1 MSRIIESVAE
11 RRGVAGLAAMRE
23 LTHVRPPV
31 VERSGLGEERAADSG
46 KWSFERAFE
55 QACADVQAVFS
66 ARHEVAGLLLIGLEE
81 GLFVAMPFAWA
92 NEAEKASLYE
102 RLSRDYQGR
111 AEYYIHGSESSS
123 SAAGARSNGGAAK
136 ARILTVVGM
145 DREQTTLSRCWQ
157 IKEEPV
163 PRLVEQG
170 DVLGTRETLPEVLFN
185 RFRSFDSPAGRR

>member
-23 LTHVRPPV
+23 LTHFRPPV
-31 VERSGLGEERAADSG
+31 VERAGLGEERAADSG
-46 KWSFERAFE
+46 EWSFEQAFE
-55 QACADVQAVFS
+55 QACADVQAIFR
-66 ARHEVAGLLLIGLEE
+66 ARQEVAGLLLIGLEE

-111 AEYYIHGSESSS
+111 AEYYIHATESSS
-123 SAAGARSNGGAAK
+123 GTAGARTKGGAAK

-145 DREQTTLSRCWQ
+145 DREQTTFSRCWQ
-157 IKEEPV
+157 IKQEPV
-163 PRLVEQG
+163 PHLVEQR
-170 DVLGTRETLPEVLFN
+170 DVPRTRETLPEVLFN
-185 RFRSFDSPAGRR
+185 RFGSSI